1 MYIYREAV
9 HNHDILCLSMQNS
22 ENKVPHPPTAR
33 ASRGAPC
40 LHEPRLGPRCPPT
53 PRGLVACQQVH
64 GVIELTSLT
73 QPCILKMMGSSSR
86 KGNAA
91 GRHDSHA
98 SNVLKKQNAEISVR
112 IGRSEEELARGGD
125 GG

>member
-1 MYIYREAV
+1 MHAQ
-9 HNHDILCLSMQNS
+9 DD
-22 ENKVPHPPTAR
+22 
-33 ASRGAPC
+33 G
-40 LHEPRLGPRCPPT
+40 
-53 PRGLVACQQVH
+53 QQL
-64 GVIELTSLT
+64 EE
-73 QPCILKMMGSSSR
+73 
-86 KGNAA
+86 GNAA

>member
-1 MYIYREAV
+1 MHHAGRPACT
-9 HNHDILCLSMQNS
+9 NRDWAL
-22 ENKVPHPPTAR
+22 A
-33 ASRGAPC
+33 A
-40 LHEPRLGPRCPPT
+40 PPT